1 MHACLVAIRFSVATS
16 QLLSVVFDKKLSKL
30 PKKDVEK
37 YLLGAVM
44 DFMKKM

>member
-1 MHACLVAIRFSVATS
+1 VEQYES
-16 QLLSVVFDKKLSKL
+16 FDKKLAKL